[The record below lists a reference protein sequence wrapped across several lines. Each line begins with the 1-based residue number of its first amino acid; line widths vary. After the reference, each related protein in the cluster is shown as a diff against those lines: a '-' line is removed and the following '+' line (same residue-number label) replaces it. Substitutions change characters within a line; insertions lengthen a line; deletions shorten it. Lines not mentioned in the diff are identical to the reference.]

1 MNTRIHRLI
10 TWRPRA
16 WVPAH
21 ELRPSIQPASL
32 ADLVAHYRDGLPVL
46 RPRFFDRLD
55 RTTQARIDGLI
66 TAALLVDG
74 WLEAPTDRRKG
85 RPMRLPSDELA
96 DCRVEDAH
104 FEEKRVDFAFRRFN
118 ERFAGQIRRVLQ
130 GAAPLGRPWFGG
142 LRYRLAIARIEQVLR
157 ERQVDPALW
166 FEERPARPAVT
177 RLVATTR
184 ITWRVLTGRG

>member
-1 MNTRIHRLI
+1 MPTQVHRLL
-10 TWRPRA
+10 TWLPRA
-16 WVPAH
+16 SLPAH

-32 ADLVAHYRDGLPVL
+32 ADLIAHYRDRLPAL
-46 RPRFFDRLD
+46 RPSFFDRLD
-55 RTTQARIDGLI
+55 RTAQARIDGLI

-74 WLEAPTDRRKG
+74 WLEAPADRRKG
-85 RPMRLPSDELA
+85 HPMRLPSDELT
-96 DCRVEDAH
+96 DCRVEEAH
-104 FEEKRVDFAFRRFN
+104 FVEKRVDFAFRRFN

-142 LRYRLAIARIEQVLR
+142 FRYRLAIARIEQILR

-166 FEERPARPAVT
+166 FEERPARSAVT
-177 RLVATTR
+177 QLVATAR